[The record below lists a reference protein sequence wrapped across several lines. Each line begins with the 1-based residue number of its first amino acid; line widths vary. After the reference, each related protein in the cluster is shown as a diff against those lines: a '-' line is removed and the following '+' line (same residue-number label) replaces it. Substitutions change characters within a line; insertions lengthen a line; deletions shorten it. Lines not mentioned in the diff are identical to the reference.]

1 IELTFREISN
11 HLNTTE
17 NKKINK
23 AATTLLF
30 KDDALLNYMFRND
43 ENTVKKMYT
52 LVDDLA
58 DLDQSCKAIMRNRIR
73 EKYPNFKFHVSEE
86 KTSAPRGMLVTAKKL
101 EEKKALLERMQDVDI
116 PANAKEIEEAREKG
130 DLKENAEYKAA
141 KEHQHKLNNDIAKL
155 QTELNRAIVF
165 DPTTVTTAIISFA
178 TEVTLHNNKTN
189 EDERYTILGPWESDP
204 DNGVISYMA
213 PFGNALMD
221 YKIGENIQFS
231 INEFNY
237 DYTVK
242 EINVAK
248 I

>member
-1 IELTFREISN
+1 
-11 HLNTTE
+11 
-17 NKKINK
+17 
-23 AATTLLF
+23 
-30 KDDALLNYMFRND
+30 
-43 ENTVKKMYT
+43 
-52 LVDDLA
+52 
-58 DLDQSCKAIMRNRIR
+58 
-73 EKYPNFKFHVSEE
+73 
-86 KTSAPRGMLVTAKKL
+86 MLVTAKKL

-141 KEHQHKLNNDIAKL
+141 KEHHHKLNNDIAKL